1 MFNNVI
7 IDVFYNGD
15 SELWSPQECHP
26 YSFDVENDKVWLSQ
40 EKLFFGKTFPPHQEV
55 SHKLINWE

>member
-15 SELWSPQECHP
+15 SELWSPQESHP
-26 YSFDVENDKVWLSQ
+26 YSFNV
-40 EKLFFGKTFPPHQEV
+40 EKLQGIILGQNLTSPSRSFT
-55 SHKLINWE
+55 